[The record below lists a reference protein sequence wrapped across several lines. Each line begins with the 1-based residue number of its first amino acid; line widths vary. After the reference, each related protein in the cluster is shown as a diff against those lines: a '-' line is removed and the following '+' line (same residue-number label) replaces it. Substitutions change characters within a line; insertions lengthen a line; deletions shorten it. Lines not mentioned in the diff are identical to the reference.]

1 MKIKINVF
9 FCLLFLSVSS
19 YGNNSDEYNEII
31 QNLRCLVCQNQS
43 LAESDASLAKDL
55 RQKVVEM
62 LSQGK
67 DKNDIYEYM
76 RERYSDYVL
85 YEPPKNLSTYFLW
98 YGPFLVLFLTLGFA
112 FIKVKNSK
120 LKNIN
125 KKKNSTVNLQN
136 SKDSSLFSNNKII
149 LIILLLLPLISIP
162 VYLFSSD
169 YASYKIKYF
178 FADKE
183 PIVNVK
189 IQIDDQITELISG
202 EEVMFVY
209 ARKKSGMKAPLAIN
223 IVKVDVFKDTYFVRL
238 DKTMNMIDGFD
249 LSSAKEVEVIARIT
263 KYQTAQVQKGDLLG
277 ASIIDN
283 MLNKN
288 NISIKINRVFNNE

>member
-1 MKIKINVF
+1 M
-9 FCLLFLSVSS
+9 LFLSVSS

-76 RERYSDYVL
+76 RERYSDYGL

-125 KKKNSTVNLQN
+125 KKKNYTVNLQN
-136 SKDSSLFSNNKII
+136 SKDSRLFSNNKII
-149 LIILLLLPLISIP
+149 IIILLLLPLISIP

-223 IVKVDVFKDTYFVRL
+223 IVKIDILKDTYFVRL

-249 LSSAKEVEVIARIT
+249 LSSAKEVEVIARKN